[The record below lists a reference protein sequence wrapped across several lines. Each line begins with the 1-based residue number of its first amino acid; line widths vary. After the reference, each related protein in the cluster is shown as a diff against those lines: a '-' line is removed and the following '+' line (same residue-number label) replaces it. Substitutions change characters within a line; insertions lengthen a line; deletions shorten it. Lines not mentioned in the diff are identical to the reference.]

1 MPKKTDL
8 ENVKEEDKPKEENHT
23 TKEQFELFKSECK
36 KWIKELGLI
45 GWDVS
50 FKHDGEKN
58 DRGWL
63 GWCSTNCVGRSAT
76 IGLCKDWK
84 GVEIDDYQVKRT
96 AFHEVCELLM
106 SRFDTIARTRI
117 IGPDEIDEER
127 HNIIRIMENMIWDKE
142 QTNERQIK

>member
-8 ENVKEEDKPKEENHT
+8 ENIKEENLDEPKKENHT
-23 TKEQFELFKSECK
+23 TEEHFKLFKLECK
-36 KWIKELGLI
+36 KWIKEFGLI

-50 FKHDGEKN
+50 FKHDGEEN
-58 DRGWL
+58 DRNWL

-76 IGLCKDWK
+76 IGLCKDWGK
-84 GVEIDDYQVKRT
+84 TESDNYEIKRT

-127 HNIIRIMENMIWDKE
+127 HNIIRTMENVIWDKE
-142 QTNERQIK
+142 QTNER